1 MLLHLNRPPGTIDPY
16 KPFSENC
23 WIFHA
28 KKLWGQHNFP
38 VNSLGQL
45 LSWAFWKISSNG
57 KWLLSPTSSQGP
69 KSTLY
74 EQDPTFWFDRL
85 GVRIPEFS
93 REHLDNK
100 WLHAWSKIVYKS
112 PYSCGT
118 HFMGWDQSLRAC
130 SSYFIRGVSTH
141 FIDFTTNPFHRIH
154 SFHRF
159 HPIHWFRDLWGL
171 HIMVLYD
178 ILWFH

>member
-1 MLLHLNRPPGTIDPY
+1 MLDFPCKNTRLVPFTLISLFLKIIGFSMQKNRPPGTIDPY

-38 VNSLGQL
+38 VNSLVQL

-57 KWLLSPTSSQGP
+57 KWLLSPISSQGP

-85 GVRIPEFS
+85 VVRIPEFS

-100 WLHAWSKIVYKS
+100 WLHAWSNIVYKS
-112 PYSCGT
+112 PYSSGT
-118 HFMGWDQSLRAC
+118 HIMGWDQSLPAC
-130 SSYFIRGVSTH
+130 FSYFIRGESL
-141 FIDFTTNPFHRIH
+141 INMGPWYLLD
-154 SFHRF
+154 
-159 HPIHWFRDLWGL
+159 
-171 HIMVLYD
+171 
-178 ILWFH
+178 